1 MEEGASR
8 GTEAGLLTY
17 PLENLK
23 LFVGKFSEP
32 EGHEGGPQLAA
43 VEGSLAARVEYL
55 ESLRHRVE
63 VRYLV
68 LQQQLLQVVHTQLLH
83 MFDMKSVGF
92 ECKVTRNTWYIHT

>member
-83 MFDMKSVGF
+83 VRHE
-92 ECKVTRNTWYIHT
+92 ECWLRMQSSEEHMHILRS